1 MPLKPLPEIVPV
13 HAKML
18 LDFIRS
24 IEAPRGYGTIYGNNQ
39 DKLPVPLTSMTL
51 DQVIAAGSGW
61 SKKFGSSAAG
71 GLQFMRLTLQQI
83 KKETGIS
90 GDLVFSAGL
99 QDRLGYYLLLGR
111 GYADFV
117 DGKLGVVVF
126 GKALAQEWASFPVL
140 ADTRGQKRPVKR
152 GETYYAGDGINKV
165 LLKPEKVEAK
175 LQDVLELAGA
185 VKARQQKTKAT
196 PAPKPQNDNSVITP
210 ESDDRNGAGNSA
222 GPVAPPAEKLDPE
235 KLDKPLM
242 KSKTVWQWIITTILM
257 PVLALFQDW
266 RVQLAIVV
274 IIAAFAIYAI
284 KRRADIA
291 KVYRDVKQEFGA

>member
-1 MPLKPLPEIVPV
+1 MPLKTLPDIVPAP
-13 HAKML
+13 AKML

-51 DQVIAAGSGW
+51 DQVIAAQSGW

-71 GLQFMRLTLQQI
+71 GLQFMRATLQQI
-83 KKETGIS
+83 KKDTGIS

-99 QDRLGYYLLLGR
+99 QDRLGYYQLLGR
-111 GYADFV
+111 GYVDFIA
-117 DGKLGVVVF
+117 GELSVVAF

-140 ADTRGQKRPVKR
+140 ADARGQKRPVKR

-175 LQDVLELAGA
+175 LADVLELAKA
-185 VKARQQKTKAT
+185 VKGRQQKAKAT
-196 PAPKPQNDNSVITP
+196 PAALFTPVNDNP
-210 ESDDRNGAGNSA
+210 
-222 GPVAPPAEKLDPE
+222 PPMAPAKVDPE
-235 KLDKPLM
+235 KLDKPLV
-242 KSKTVWQWIITTILM
+242 KSKTFWQWLLTAAGAPILAFGG
-257 PVLALFQDW
+257 LDW

-274 IIAAFAIYAI
+274 VIVLFAIYAI

-291 KVYRDVKQEFGA
+291 KVYRDIKAEIGR

>member
-1 MPLKPLPEIVPV
+1 MPTKILPDVVPAP
-13 HAKML
+13 AKML

-51 DQVIAAGSGW
+51 DQVIAAQSGW

-83 KKETGIS
+83 KKDTGIS
-90 GDLVFSAGL
+90 GELVFSAGL

-117 DGKLGVVVF
+117 AGRLPVVAF

-152 GETYYAGDGINKV
+152 GETYYAGDGINNV
-165 LLKPEKVEAK
+165 LVKPERVEAK
-175 LQDVLELAGA
+175 LRDVLDLAA
-185 VKARQQKTKAT
+185 SLAKPKRP
-196 PAPKPQNDNSVITP
+196 PAPVPPPKPENDNL
-210 ESDDRNGAGNSA
+210 
-222 GPVAPPAEKLDPE
+222 APPAAPAPVDPE
-235 KLDKPLM
+235 KLDKPLV
-242 KSKTVWQWIITTILM
+242 KSKTFWQWLLTAAGA
-257 PVLALFQDW
+257 PFLAFGGLDW

-274 IIAAFAIYAI
+274 VIVLFAIYAI
-284 KRRADIA
+284 KRRSDIA
-291 KVYRDVKQEFGA
+291 KVYRDIKAEIGT

>member
-1 MPLKPLPEIVPV
+1 MPLKTLPEIVPAP
-13 HAKML
+13 AKML

-24 IEAPRGYGTIYGNNQ
+24 VEAPRGYGTIYGNNQ
-39 DKLPVPLTSMTL
+39 DKLPAPLTSMTL

-117 DGKLGVVVF
+117 AGNLSVVAF

-165 LLKPEKVEAK
+165 LLKPERVEAK
-175 LQDVLELAGA
+175 LQDVLDLAGA
-185 VKARQQKTKAT
+185 VKARQQKTKAAPAALLAAVNDNPPPIA
-196 PAPKPQNDNSVITP
+196 PAPEKTKPIRKSGRFWTW
-210 ESDDRNGAGNSA
+210 AGTGGISLTTI
-222 GPVAPPAEKLDPE
+222 VEKLGFFQ
-235 KLDKPLM
+235 LDYRVQIALLVVVVGFAVYAIATMTPVRNALGL
-242 KSKTVWQWIITTILM
+242 KSK
-257 PVLALFQDW
+257 
-266 RVQLAIVV
+266 
-274 IIAAFAIYAI
+274 
-284 KRRADIA
+284 
-291 KVYRDVKQEFGA
+291 

>member
-1 MPLKPLPEIVPV
+1 MPLKTLPDIVPAP
-13 HAKML
+13 AKML

-111 GYADFV
+111 GYADFIE
-117 DGKLGVVVF
+117 GKLGVVAF

-152 GETYYAGDGINKV
+152 GDTYYAGDGINKV

-196 PAPKPQNDNSVITP
+196 SAALVAAVNDNPPPIAPAPAKPKPIRKSGRFWTW
-210 ESDDRNGAGNSA
+210 AGTGGISLTTI
-222 GPVAPPAEKLDPE
+222 VEKLGFFQ
-235 KLDKPLM
+235 LDYRVQIALLVVVVGFAVYAIATMTPIRNALGL
-242 KSKTVWQWIITTILM
+242 KSK
-257 PVLALFQDW
+257 
-266 RVQLAIVV
+266 
-274 IIAAFAIYAI
+274 
-284 KRRADIA
+284 
-291 KVYRDVKQEFGA
+291 